1 MDPTQIFGPIV
12 LFLLMSVVGLELT
25 LDDFRRV
32 ARRPGV
38 IVGGTVAQLLGL
50 PLLTW
55 AVVQLFALDPIFGAG
70 AILVAVSPGA
80 GISNILTAIARA
92 NPALSVT
99 LTAVASVLSVVTLP
113 AIASLGMEVFLES
126 AADVEIPVVT
136 LVVQLIFM
144 LLVPISLGMTIRAR
158 SPETAARIAPR
169 VQRLTMV
176 VIALTVILGIAFA
189 DAEQVEM
196 SGDVT
201 AVLAA
206 AAWTLGAMAI
216 GWLTARLLGLDE
228 ADRFTFLIEFSARN
242 IAVSA
247 IVALSGLGRLDLT
260 FFSGVYM
267 GVGYPMAAAASFWR
281 RRRVGAPSSP
291 ATPS

>member
-25 LDDFRRV
+25 LDDFRQV

-55 AVVQLFALDPIFGAG
+55 AVVQLFALDPVFGAG

-80 GISNILTAIARA
+80 GISNVLTAIARA

-126 AADVEIPVVT
+126 AADVEIPVAT
-136 LVVQLIFM
+136 LVIQLIFM

-169 VQRLTMV
+169 VQRLTML
-176 VIALTVILGIAFA
+176 VIVLTVIVGIAFA

-206 AAWTLGAMAI
+206 VAWTLGAMAI
-216 GWLTARLLGLDE
+216 GWITARLLGLDE

-267 GVGYPMAAAASFWR
+267 GVGYPLAAAASFWR
-281 RRRVGAPSSP
+281 RRRVGAPPSSAP
-291 ATPS
+291 PS